1 VDVDATHIRVLLPA
15 DADAYRELRLRAL
28 REHPEAFSSSFEEAL
43 ADAARWSADRLGASP
58 EQATILGAVTPDG
71 VLCGMVG
78 VERLPRAK
86 ERHKAHL
93 YGMYV
98 VPEHAGQG
106 IGRRLLEAAVARCV
120 DWRGVEQIQLS
131 VTGGNERAQRLYAGT
146 GFERYGLERNALKLG
161 AHHLD
166 KEHMVLFLDAR
177 WSS

>member
-1 VDVDATHIRVLLPA
+1 MILSNTSRRHATGSGGSGWMRSPTGSSSVTSRSSDMDVDATHIRVLLPA

-58 EQATILGAVTPDG
+58 EQATILGAVTRDG
-71 VLCGMVG
+71 VLCGIVG

-98 VPEHAGQG
+98 APEQAGQG
-106 IGRRLLEAAVARCV
+106 IGRRLLEAAVARCL

-131 VTGGNERAQRLYAGT
+131 VTGGNER
-146 GFERYGLERNALKLG
+146 
-161 AHHLD
+161 
-166 KEHMVLFLDAR
+166 
-177 WSS
+177 